1 MARQNWSSAG
11 MTDSVR
17 VTVAISP
24 GEALDKLAILAI
36 KAARL
41 ADPQKLAHVQR
52 EAAMLD
58 EAVAPLV
65 AAHRAALAPLLAELG
80 EVNLRL
86 WQVEDALRLHER
98 RADFGPEF
106 IQLAR
111 DVYRTNDRRAAL
123 KLAINTLLGSDIA
136 EQKSYA
142 A

>member
-1 MARQNWSSAG
+1 

-36 KAARL
+36 KAERL
-41 ADPQKLAHVQR
+41 ADAQKLAHVQR
-52 EAAMLD
+52 EAAVLQ

-65 AAHRAALAPLLAELG
+65 AAHAAALAPLLAELG

-86 WQVEDALRLHER
+86 WEVEDALRLHER
-98 RADFGPEF
+98 RGDFGAEF
-106 IQLAR
+106 VRLAR
-111 DVYRTNDRRAAL
+111 AVYHTNDRRAAV